1 MKCVGDTEI
10 YKPEDDGIIETM
22 IEHNNILKEE
32 EDGEIDINKI
42 EGEVSDK
49 QREKISIIWKERE
62 QTYQQIFKELILFIK
77 QMIRLVKNKNMR
89 IKWQR

>member
-1 MKCVGDTEI
+1 
-10 YKPEDDGIIETM
+10 M

-49 QREKISIIWKERE
+49 QREDIYNLEGERADIPTE
-62 QTYQQIFKELILFIK
+62 FQGTDFIDQANDKAGKK
-77 QMIRLVKNKNMR
+77 QKYEN
-89 IKWQR
+89 

>member
-62 QTYQQIFKELILFIK
+62 QTYHLNFKELILLIK